1 VTESLFKPP
10 TSSSADPPLLGF
22 ADLIVNAIQSV
33 SVDEPSWQPKDL
45 SQSHIGSLPQEI
57 LSSVNQYV

>member
-10 TSSSADPPLLGF
+10 TSASADPLLGF
-22 ADLIVNAIQSV
+22 TDLIVNTIQSV

-45 SQSHIGSLPQEI
+45 AQSHIGSLPQEI